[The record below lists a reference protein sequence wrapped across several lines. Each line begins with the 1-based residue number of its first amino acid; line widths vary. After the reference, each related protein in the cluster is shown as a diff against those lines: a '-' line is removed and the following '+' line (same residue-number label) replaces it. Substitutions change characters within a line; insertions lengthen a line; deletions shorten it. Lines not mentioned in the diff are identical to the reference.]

1 MPEEAPEPT
10 PLPGLDA
17 PQLPLR
23 SSWMAKP
30 LGAGAGI
37 FQFGTAKLRDDMDV
51 ETLVGV
57 VASSRGAPLGSCEFD
72 TFSVILQRF
81 CGQPDDRGWVTIP
94 STYELTRSIYNAHSS
109 ERYDTVLTA
118 LDRLSDVWVSLPG
131 YDAETGTWK
140 ANAITKRR
148 LITEVVV
155 TVDDAELPRNAGA
168 SLRSLVS
175 QAGGKGALKLR
186 LADWLVEYAQTRNGR
201 ELDFDVQR
209 SLRGVAKRLWIELES
224 AAFQPAG
231 DNVEAY
237 TLTLDDDTLR
247 RLGLECA
254 RRGDNITQLR
264 NRLRTIVAADPS
276 YIEVEEL
283 REDRDRRRVTAM
295 VVYRATGAQRQK
307 LLRAQLLSRH
317 AEEVSQAS

>member
-1 MPEEAPEPT
+1 MPDDAIEPI

-17 PQLPLR
+17 PQLPR
-23 SSWMAKP
+23 RRSWMAKP

-37 FQFGTAKLRDDMDV
+37 FQFGSAKLRDDVDV

-72 TFSVILQRF
+72 TFSIILQRF
-81 CGQPDDRGWVTIP
+81 CSQPDEDGWVTIP

-131 YDAETGTWK
+131 YDARTGRWDGNSVTM
-140 ANAITKRR
+140 RR
-148 LITEVVV
+148 LIQEVVV
-155 TVDDAELPRNAGA
+155 TVDDTELPRRANA

-175 QAGGKGALKLR
+175 QAGGRGALNLR
-186 LADWLVEYAQTRNGR
+186 LADWIVEYARTRNGR

-224 AAFQPAG
+224 ASFEPVG
-231 DNVEAY
+231 DDIEGY

-247 RLGLECA
+247 RLGLGCA
-254 RRGDNITQLR
+254 RRADNITKLR
-264 NRLRTIVAADPS
+264 ERLRQIVSVDPS
-276 YIEVEEL
+276 YLEVEEL
-283 REDRDRRRVTAM
+283 HEDRDRRRVTAM

-307 LLRAQLLSRH
+307 LLRAKLLDRH